1 MLMAKVVKFLGR
13 VIGVTLEW
21 LLLLV
26 LLLAFIVRFPSV
38 QSYFARQAT
47 SYLSSELNTT
57 VKVDQLEI
65 VFFDKI
71 ALKGLMIKDMN
82 KDTLISVKE
91 LVVHLDE
98 LKIFKNE
105 FVVKDL
111 TLKKGKLSIQRH
123 KKTGDYNYA
132 FLQDYFAG
140 SDKSKSKSK
149 PVKLDLKHLVLR
161 DFQIKYDDNR
171 KYTLPFG
178 VDYDHLDLKHVQLL
192 ASNFKV
198 RGNDLVFSLDKL
210 QFQDRSG
217 MKMNHISAHV
227 SILSKGLH
235 LRNFKVKTAKSNIH
249 FPKFNFN
256 FQDWTAFDSFDDKV
270 FFDAF
275 LAPSTVD
282 LSDVSYF
289 APELK
294 GMNDRVALSGKITER
309 LRNLTIKDF
318 NLRFGRESFVKG
330 DLILP
335 DFRLGDEGKLNENI
349 SSAHI
354 SVQDLSRLKMPEG
367 VSSIQLGK
375 TVDLIGFAQID
386 RLQVN
391 GDLKHMQVRMKQA
404 KTAIGTVGLKNPM
417 SLEFMAN
424 GVSLSPVIKDSSFIE
439 FQNLDVAK
447 LSNQTDFGVAN
458 GNLRFSGV
466 FTDDGGYELKN
477 ISAALSRFDYLGY
490 PYTNIR
496 MTEGQIAKEQL
507 NSKIQ
512 IKDPNLELDYAGIIS
527 LNEAPNYQVEF
538 KIHSSELTKLHI
550 THADGV
556 RFNANVKATI
566 TGNDY
571 KSLNGSVQTDNLRY
585 EEEGKDVSLDFLHLD
600 FNRKNQSDYINVES
614 SLVNATL
621 QGRIDYESV
630 VEDFTRNLSLVFPS
644 LVQTKKSM
652 NIGEGQSDF
661 TYHFQVS
668 SINNFLEIFVPGM
681 KIADGTI
688 LNGAFSSK
696 NDVLMAKLN
705 SREVEY
711 EGIRFESI
719 AMDQN
724 ITPVGVDG
732 SLKIGKVRYG
742 DSLTFNGVEFINRG
756 KNGILASSLYWDKE
770 TNDYS
775 SIKWTTHILGNDQ
788 INFTLQPSF
797 FSING
802 FKWEI
807 EKESVVALANNDVSI
822 EDFRLSRDGQ
832 LIKIAGCLTKNNADK
847 LHYQVSQL
855 KLDELSH
862 MFGSSQIYSGSFSGW
877 GDVSNPFTNLN
888 FSCDA
893 QLENLAIDGEEVGTV
908 SVLTDW
914 NEKRESIFMQGELK
928 YKNLRTFDF
937 NGLYAVK
944 KNELDLK
951 LKFDQTDIKFANAYL
966 DPDVVKDIHGKI
978 NGSIQV
984 KGSPE
989 KPELSGKLRL
999 VDGGAEVELLGV
1011 KYRTEGIIDVKEES
1025 FEITNIPLYDEVGNV
1040 SYIIGTIN
1048 HENFSDWNFDLQF
1061 NMEDDIRKINPLT
1074 KQNAAIDQFMVL
1086 NTKYKEGDVYYGK
1099 AFARGVVNIS
1109 GTESDLDVFVN
1120 LETKKNTEIIFPMYG
1135 VSEIEKE
1142 DDFIQFINKSNLQ
1155 EQLERKLDFTG
1166 IDLDL
1171 NFKVTPDAQMKL
1183 IFNEQIGDE
1192 IIARGDGNMNI
1203 KLDQLDQ
1210 LSIIGKYRIAAG
1222 SKYNFAMGSIKQLFM
1237 IESGSLIEWTG
1248 DPYNALIDVKTVATK
1263 KASILE
1269 LSPELADKSLVNQDI
1284 YCYLNLSDKLISPQI
1299 SFDIKAPRA
1308 PETGRALIDR
1318 VLADSDEKN
1327 RQFFSLL
1334 LVSKFQPLKGNI
1346 SAGGSAA
1353 LDLIESQINAALS
1366 NLSEN
1371 YKLNLD
1377 VGSDATQGETSVAI
1391 GMNKGLLNDRLVV
1404 STSIG
1409 VENRST
1415 TSENSGVKSVQNSVI
1430 GDVSIEYKIQD
1441 NFRVRAFNESNNA
1454 TVKQNAGPFT
1464 QGIGIS
1470 YGEEFNH
1477 WNELQFIQKA
1487 TRIFKGKQKG
1497 EIPLDNRKRQAVT
1510 VPNST
1515 NLNPETENEIKEKL

>member
-1 MLMAKVVKFLGR
+1 MAKVLKFLGR
-13 VIGVTLEW
+13 IIGIAFEW

-26 LLLAFIVRFPSV
+26 LLLAFVVRFPSV
-38 QSYFARQAT
+38 QSFFARQAT
-47 SYLSSELNTT
+47 AFLSSELNTT

-65 VFFDKI
+65 VFLDKI
-71 ALKGLMIKDMN
+71 ALKGLMIKDLD
-82 KDTLISVKE
+82 KDTLIAVDE
-91 LVVHLDE
+91 LVVRFDE

-105 FVVKDL
+105 FIVKDVL
-111 TLKKGKLSIQRH
+111 LKKGNLNIQRH
-123 KKTGDYNYA
+123 KKTGAYNYA
-132 FLQDYFAG
+132 FLQDYFGG
-140 SDKSKSKSK
+140 SEKSTGKTK
-149 PVKLDLKHLVLR
+149 PIKLDLKRISMR
-161 DFQIKYDDNR
+161 DFHIKYDDRR
-171 KYTLPFG
+171 KYTLPYG
-178 VDYDHLDLKHVQLL
+178 VDYDHLDLKNVQLL
-192 ASNFKV
+192 ATKFKV
-198 RGNDLVFSLDKL
+198 RGNDVAFQLNKL
-210 QFQDRSG
+210 EFKERAGIKID
-217 MKMNHISAHV
+217 HISAYV
-227 SILSKGLH
+227 SIFNKGLH
-235 LRNFKVKTAKSNIH
+235 LRKFNIRTAKSNIY

-256 FQDWTAFDSFDDKV
+256 FKNWEAFDSFDDEV
-270 FFDAF
+270 YFDAF
-275 LAPSTVD
+275 LAPSKVD

-289 APELK
+289 APEMK
-294 GMNDRVALSGKITER
+294 GMKDRVALSGVITER
-309 LRNLTIKDF
+309 LRNLTINDF
-318 NLRFGRESFVKG
+318 YLRFGQHSFIRGNLV
-330 DLILP
+330 LP
-335 DFRLGDEGKLNENI
+335 DFRLGDKGKLKEFI
-349 SSAHI
+349 HDAHI
-354 SVQDLSRLKMPEG
+354 SVNDIAHLSMPEG
-367 VSSIQLGK
+367 VSSIDLGE
-375 TVDLIGFAQID
+375 TVRLLEYAQID
-386 RLQVN
+386 QLKIDGDLSQFQVRLQ
-391 GDLKHMQVRMKQA
+391 RA
-404 KTAIGTVGLKNPM
+404 KTAIGTVGLKTPM
-417 SLEFMAN
+417 SMEFIAN
-424 GVSLSPVIKDSSFIE
+424 GMAISPIMKDSSFMEI
-439 FQNLDVAK
+439 QSLDVAK
-447 LSNQTDFGVAN
+447 LSNQADLGLATGQV
-458 GNLRFSGV
+458 RFSGT
-466 FTDDGGYELKN
+466 FTNDGNYELKD

-490 PYTNIR
+490 AYSNIR
-496 MTEGQIAKEQL
+496 LSEGQIAKEQFI
-507 NSKIQ
+507 SKIQ
-512 IKDPNLELDYAGIIS
+512 IKDPNLDLDYAGSIS
-527 LNEAPNYQVEF
+527 LNKVPNYTMDLKVY
-538 KIHSSELTKLHI
+538 SSDLTKLNI
-550 THADGV
+550 TESPGT
-556 RFNANVKATI
+556 RFNANVTAVL
-566 TGNDY
+566 TGSDFQN
-571 KSLNGSVQTDNLRY
+571 LNGKLESNNLRY
-585 EEEGKDVSLDFLHLD
+585 EEDGKDVSLDFMNVVFD
-600 FNRKNQSDYINVES
+600 RKKQSDFINIQS
-614 SLVNATL
+614 SLLNATV
-621 QGRIDYESV
+621 QGKIDYDHV
-630 VEDFTRNLSLVFPS
+630 LDDFTQNLSLVFPS
-644 LVQTKKSM
+644 LIQTKKAR
-652 NIGEGQSDF
+652 NKEEGQSDF
-661 TYHFQVS
+661 SYRFQVS
-668 SINNFLEIFVPGM
+668 RINNFLDIFVPGL
-681 KIADGTI
+681 KIADGTT
-688 LNGAFSSK
+688 LNGAFKSRE
-696 NDVLMAKLN
+696 DILMAKLN
-705 SREVEY
+705 SNEMEF
-711 EGIRFESI
+711 EGIRFQSI
-719 AMDQN
+719 AMDQT

-732 SLKIGKVRYG
+732 SLSIATVKYG
-742 DSLTFNGVEFINRG
+742 DSLSFNGVEFLNRG
-756 KNGILASSLYWDKE
+756 KNGVLASSLYWDKE
-770 TNDYS
+770 SNDYS
-775 SIKWTTHILGNDQ
+775 SIKWTTHILGSDQ
-788 INFTLQPSF
+788 INFILQPSF

-807 EKESVVALANNDVSI
+807 EKESVIALANNDVSI

-832 LIKIAGCLTKNNADK
+832 LIKIAGCLTKNNEDK

-862 MFGSSQIYSGSFSGW
+862 MLGLAQLYSGSFSGW
-877 GDVSNPFTNLN
+877 GDVSNPFTNFN

-893 QLENLAIDGEEVGTV
+893 RLENLAIDGEEVGTV

-928 YKNLRTFDF
+928 YRDLRTFDF
-937 NGLYAVK
+937 NGLYAVN

-966 DPDVVKDIHGKI
+966 DPDVVKDIQGKL

-984 KGSPE
+984 KGSPD

-999 VDGGAEVELLGV
+999 VDGGAQVELLGV

-1025 FEITNIPLYDEVGNV
+1025 FEITNIPLYDEAGNV

-1086 NTKYKEGDVYYGK
+1086 NTKYKQGDVYYGK

-1142 DDFIQFINKSNLQ
+1142 DDFIQFVNKSNIQ
-1155 EQLERKLDFTG
+1155 EQLERKLDFSG

-1171 NFKVTPDAQMKL
+1171 NFKVTQDAQMKL

-1210 LSIIGKYRIAAG
+1210 LSMIGKYRIASG

-1237 IESGSLIEWTG
+1237 IESGSVIEWTG
-1248 DPYNALIDVKTVATK
+1248 DPYDALIDVKTVATK

-1284 YCYLNLSDKLISPQI
+1284 YCYLNLSDKLLSPQI

-1391 GMNKGLLNDRLVV
+1391 GMNKGILNDRLVI
-1404 STSIG
+1404 SGSFG

-1415 TSENSGVKSVQNSVI
+1415 TSEISGTKSVQNSVI
-1430 GDVSIEYKIQD
+1430 GDVSLEYKIQD

-1470 YGEEFNH
+1470 YREEFNH

-1487 TRIFKGKQKG
+1487 NRILKGKENGNLPPDK
-1497 EIPLDNRKRQAVT
+1497 RKRQAVT
-1510 VPNST
+1510 VPNATKT
-1515 NLNPETENEIKEKL
+1515 NVETDKEIKEKI